1 MSSYISDTTPAR
13 GAGPD
18 SQNVLS
24 YRQQQQHN
32 KTLKAKKYIEDATV
46 DIYTA
51 EMSAMGFILLE
62 PESAINLTTL
72 YKKAASRGAR
82 PVAYIPKQ
90 NSSCDI
96 WTNQ

>member
-1 MSSYISDTTPAR
+1 MSSYISETTPAR

-18 SQNVLS
+18 SHFVLLS

-72 YKKAASRGAR
+72 KKRVWMKGFL
-82 PVAYIPKQ
+82 
-90 NSSCDI
+90 NFFGL
-96 WTNQ
+96 